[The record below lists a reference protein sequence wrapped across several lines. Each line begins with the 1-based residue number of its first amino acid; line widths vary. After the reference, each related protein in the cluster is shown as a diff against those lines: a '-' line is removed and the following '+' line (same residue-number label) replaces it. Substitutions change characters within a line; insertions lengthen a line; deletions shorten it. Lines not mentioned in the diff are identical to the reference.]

1 VVADVSNRA
10 EAQMNIHKN
19 ARTILQSTPDGPPR
33 CCGCEGRDSGSR
45 LLRQR
50 ANRAQMGVALA
61 GRRPCGGPPLRSH
74 SLTEGPCLIPET
86 TLVKTRASPAAY
98 GWCTHY

>member
-1 VVADVSNRA
+1 MVADVSNRA

-61 GRRPCGGPPLRSH
+61 PATLWRSAAAVPLADGGD
-74 SLTEGPCLIPET
+74 
-86 TLVKTRASPAAY
+86 PA
-98 GWCTHY
+98 